1 MLSDPTIKVRET
13 AFTVNGRGFLLR
25 DQDWAYIQYA
35 EDASKGIELFDM
47 HKDPLQYTNLAGDLK
62 YAEIVTGFKE
72 QLKAKLA
79 AVRDNDL

>member
-1 MLSDPTIKVRET
+1 MLSDPTLQVRKT

-25 DQDWAYIQYA
+25 SQDWAYIQYA

-47 HKDPLQYTNLAGDLK
+47 SNDPLQYKNLASDPQ
-62 YAEIVTGFKE
+62 YAKIVNGFKE

-79 AVRDNDL
+79 AVRTNDL